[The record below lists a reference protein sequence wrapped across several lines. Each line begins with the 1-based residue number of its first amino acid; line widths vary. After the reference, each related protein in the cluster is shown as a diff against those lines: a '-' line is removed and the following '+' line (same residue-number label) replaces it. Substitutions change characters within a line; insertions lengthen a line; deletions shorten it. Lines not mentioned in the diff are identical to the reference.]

1 MKLNPTTKPNNE
13 ATVNKV
19 VVVKHPVKGTR
30 LFTDHDIACRYAAH
44 LGFGT
49 TITVSYMNHL
59 DK

>member
-1 MKLNPTTKPNNE
+1 MKLNPTTKPTGE
-13 ATVNKV
+13 ATINKV

-49 TITVSYMNHL
+49 TITVSYTKPV